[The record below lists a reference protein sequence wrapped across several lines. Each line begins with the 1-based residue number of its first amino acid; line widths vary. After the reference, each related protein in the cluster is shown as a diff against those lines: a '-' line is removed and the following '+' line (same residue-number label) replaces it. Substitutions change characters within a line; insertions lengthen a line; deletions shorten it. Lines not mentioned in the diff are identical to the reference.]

1 MQIKAIACDT
11 LNYIL
16 EASKSTHPEEFG
28 GVLQE
33 KDGIITDVLVLP
45 GTESGKRSV
54 SIKYFMMPNIR
65 SVGIVHSH
73 PSSNR
78 KPSQAD
84 LHIFST
90 TGNCHI
96 IVGYPYDIQSWT
108 CYDREGNIRE
118 LQVIDEK
125 FEDFEEAI
133 LDGANFEG
141 ANLEGTDFKKAN
153 LEEADLERA
162 NLKRANFI
170 EADLKGADFKG
181 ADLEGADLKGADLEG
196 TDLEKANFK
205 GANLHWAYLK
215 KVNLEG
221 ANLQDANLK
230 EAYFKEAYLEKT
242 NFEGADLEK
251 ADLRG
256 AYNLSFDQLSK
267 VKTLYNAK
275 LDKDLLI
282 ELKKRYPILFEKQ
295 DYDRN
300 KLDYDY

>member
-1 MQIKAIACDT
+1 MRIKGIASDA

-16 EASKSTHPEEFG
+16 EASKFTHPEEFG

-33 KDGIITDVLVLP
+33 KDGIITDVLLLP
-45 GTESGKRSV
+45 GTRPGKRSV

-78 KPSQAD
+78 NPSQAD
-84 LHIFST
+84 LHIFAT
-90 TGNCHI
+90 RGNCHI

-133 LDGANFEG
+133 LDGANFER
-141 ANLEGTDFKKAN
+141 ANLEGTN
-153 LEEADLERA
+153 LE
-162 NLKRANFI
+162 NV
-170 EADLKGADFKG
+170 
-181 ADLEGADLKGADLEG
+181 
-196 TDLEKANFK
+196 NFK
-205 GANLHWAYLK
+205 GANLQWAFLK
-215 KVNLEG
+215 RVNLEG
-221 ANLQDANLK
+221 ANLQEANLK

-242 NFEGADLEK
+242 NFKGADLEK

-256 AYNLSFDQLSK
+256 AYNLSFDQLSE
-267 VKTLYNAK
+267 VKTLYDAK
-275 LDKDLLI
+275 LDRDLLI
-282 ELKKRYPILFEKQ
+282 ELKKKYPILFEKLAFMSRDLPQ
-295 DYDRN
+295 
-300 KLDYDY
+300 

>member
-1 MQIKAIACDT
+1 MQIKGIASDT

-33 KDGIITDVLVLP
+33 KDGIITNVVLLP

-118 LQVIDEK
+118 LKVIDKK
-125 FEDFEEAI
+125 FEDFEGAI

-141 ANLEGTDFKKAN
+141 LNLEGTDFEKAS
-153 LEEADLERA
+153 LEEVDMEKA

-170 EADLKGADFKG
+170 ESDLKGANLEG
-181 ADLEGADLKGADLEG
+181 ADLEGADLEGADLEG
-196 TDLEKANFK
+196 TNLEEVNFK
-205 GANLHWAYLK
+205 GANLHWAFLK
-215 KVNLEG
+215 RADLEG
-221 ANLQDANLK
+221 ANLQDVNLK
-230 EAYFKEAYLEKT
+230 EACLKGADLENTRFKD
-242 NFEGADLEK
+242 ADLEK
-251 ADLRG
+251 ADLRETSS
-256 AYNLSFDQLSK
+256 LSFEQLSN
-267 VKTLYNAK
+267 VKSLYETK

-282 ELKKRYPILFEKQ
+282 ELKKKCPKLFEKPES
-295 DYDRN
+295 DKD
-300 KLDYDY
+300 KLD

>member
-1 MQIKAIACDT
+1 MQIKGIASET

-16 EASKSTHPEEFG
+16 EASKSSHPEEFG

-33 KDGIITDVLVLP
+33 KDGVITDVLLLP
-45 GTESGKRSV
+45 GTLSSNSRV

-78 KPSQAD
+78 NPSQAD
-84 LHIFST
+84 LQSFSNK
-90 TGNCHI
+90 GDCHI
-96 IVGYPYDIQSWT
+96 IVGFPYDIQSWT

-118 LQVIDEK
+118 LKVIDEK

-141 ANLEGTDFKKAN
+141 ANFEGTDFKKAN
-153 LEEADLERA
+153 LEEADFEEA
-162 NLKRANFI
+162 NLKMANFI
-170 EADLKGADFKG
+170 EADLKGADLKG
-181 ADLEGADLKGADLEG
+181 ANLEGADLRRTDLEGADLK
-196 TDLEKANFK
+196 KANLK
-205 GANLHWAYLK
+205 GANLQWAYLK

-221 ANLQDANLK
+221 ANLQEANLK
-230 EAYFKEAYLEKT
+230 ETYFKEAHFEKA
-242 NFEGADLEK
+242 NFSGANLEK

-267 VKTLYNAK
+267 VKTLYDAK
-275 LDKDLLI
+275 LDKEILI
-282 ELKKRYPILFEKQ
+282 ELKKEYPILFEKP
-295 DYDRN
+295 N
-300 KLDYDY
+300 IL